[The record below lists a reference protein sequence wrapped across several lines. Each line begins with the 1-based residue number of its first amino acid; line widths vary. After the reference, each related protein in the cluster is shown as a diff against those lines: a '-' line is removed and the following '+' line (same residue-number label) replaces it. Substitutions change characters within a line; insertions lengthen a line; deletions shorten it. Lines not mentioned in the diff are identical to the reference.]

1 MVEIKCMQ
9 LEQGKVQLLRII
21 INIQLFPYKKQ
32 IGKQIICEA
41 ENRWMR
47 LVAKTADLGL
57 DVRKIYEL
65 LQTL

>member
-47 LVAKTADLGL
+47 LVAKAAARIR
-57 DVRKIYEL
+57 RKKNL
-65 LQTL
+65 